1 MDDVI
6 FVAQVTDKQSKRDF
20 LDVPFTVHAN
30 DPNWVAPLYLERD
43 EHLDPRKNP
52 FFQHADV
59 QLFVAYKNGKPVG
72 RISAQDDHLRLKTLN
87 DNKGMFGFLDAID
100 EPHVFA
106 ALLKAAGDWLK
117 ARGRTGMIGP
127 FSFSINDEMGLLID
141 GFDTP
146 PNMMM
151 GHGKNYYASSLE
163 KLGFTKAKDVIA
175 YHYDLNPN
183 SLPILERVQ
192 KRALASGDVSLRPMN
207 MSDMKN
213 EIRLIMDIFND
224 AWSNNWGFV
233 PWTEAELDKL
243 GKDLKLLVNGNYG
256 YIASYKGEAAAFV
269 VTLPNLNDWI
279 KGMNGRLLPFNW
291 AKLGW
296 QVIKKK
302 PTSLRMPLMG
312 VRRKFH
318 NTPTGS
324 ALSTLV
330 IEAARK
336 FHVSRGGKTA
346 ELSWILE
353 DNLPVRR
360 LIETFGGIPY
370 KTYRIYEKAL

>member
-1 MDDVI
+1 MNTTIV
-6 FVAQVTDKQSKRDF
+6 VKPVTDKHGKRDF
-20 LDVPFTVHAN
+20 LDVPFTAHAG
-30 DPNWVAPLYLERD
+30 DSNWVAPLYLERE

-52 FFQHADV
+52 FFQHAEV

-72 RISAQDDHLRLKTLN
+72 RISAQDDHLRLKTHN
-87 DNKGMFGFLDAID
+87 DNKGMFGFLDSID
-100 EPHVFA
+100 EPEIFRQLVQ
-106 ALLKAAGDWLK
+106 AAGDWLK
-117 ARGRTGMIGP
+117 ARGRTVMIGP

-151 GHGKNYYASSLE
+151 AHGKPYYAPRME
-163 KLGFTKAKDVIA
+163 ELGFTKAKDVIA
-175 YHYDLNPN
+175 YHYDLSPD
-183 SLPILERVQ
+183 SPPILQRVQ
-192 KRALASGDVSLRPMN
+192 NRAMASGDVTLRPLKL
-207 MSDMKN
+207 SDMKN

-243 GKDLKLLVNGNYG
+243 GKDLKLLVNGHYG
-256 YIASYKGEAAAFV
+256 YIASYKGEPAAFV

-291 AKLGW
+291 AKLAA
-296 QVIKKK
+296 QVIRKK

-336 FHVSRGGKTA
+336 YHVARGGKTA

-360 LIETFGGIPY
+360 LIETFGGVPY